1 MSAEHH
7 VENDTFLIINID
19 ALINKFKISQHLLL
33 IIIAVKSTKKR
44 IEVDYSVPVV
54 LVKELFLNFI
64 SNINLDFLLI
74 ISLMGTSYS
83 RYCYT

>member
-7 VENDTFLIINID
+7 VEKRYFLIIKID
-19 ALINKFKISQHLLL
+19 ALINKFRISQHLLL
-33 IIIAVKSTKKR
+33 IILKSTKKR
-44 IEVDYSVPVV
+44 IEVDYSVSVV
-54 LVKELFLNFI
+54 LAKSYFNFI

-83 RYCYT
+83 PYCYT